1 MNYLDAT
8 YPDINNG
15 NGLRVTLWLSGCS
28 HHCKN
33 CHNPQTWDE
42 SAGKLFDEKA
52 KEHLYDI
59 LSLFYIE
66 GITFSGGDPLFDGN
80 IENVDTLISEIKK
93 YFPNKTIWLYTGFTW
108 DEIKNDPQKM
118 SVVNKCDV
126 VVDGEY
132 IDSLQDLSLAWR
144 GSSNQNVIDV
154 KKTLDSNTLI
164 VWENEKDKW
173 EKVEKH

>member
-1 MNYLDAT
+1 MNYLDVT

-52 KEHLYDI
+52 KEHLYSI

-66 GITFSGGDPLFDGN
+66 GITLSGGDPLFDGN
-80 IENVDTLISEIKK
+80 IKNVDVLVSEIKK

-108 DEIKNDPQKM
+108 DEIKNDPQKL
-118 SVVNKCDV
+118 SIVNKCDV

-154 KKTLDSNTLI
+154 KKTLDSNTLFT
-164 VWENEKDKW
+164 WENEKDKW
-173 EKVEKH
+173 EKVEEH

>member
-33 CHNPQTWDE
+33 CHNPQTWDKA
-42 SAGKLFDEKA
+42 AGKPFDEKA
-52 KEHLYDI
+52 KELLYNL
-59 LSLFYIE
+59 LSLSYIE
-66 GITFSGGDPLFDGN
+66 GITFSGGDPLFEDN
-80 IENVDTLISEIKK
+80 IKAVDTLISEIKK
-93 YFPNKTIWLYTGFTW
+93 DFPDKTIWLYTGFSW
-108 DEIKNDPQKM
+108 EEIKNDPPKL
-118 SVVNKCDV
+118 SVINKCDV

-154 KKTLDSNTLI
+154 KKTLGNNTI
-164 VWENEKDKW
+164 VVWENEKDKW
-173 EKVEKH
+173 LKVEDH